1 MSNSRQDEHQ
11 NEQAPANE
19 RPFRVLSLDGGGAKG
34 FYTVGILSEIEAMTG
49 KPLAE
54 CFDLIFGTSTGAIIA
69 ALLARGEH
77 VATVQS
83 LYEQH
88 VPSIMKGRKT
98 AHRTA
103 ALHQLATNVFQ
114 DQLCDVFKT
123 NVGIV
128 STNWYEERPFI
139 FKTSVDQAHGSKGSF
154 KPFFGC
160 SVADAIIA
168 SCSACPFFDRYTVKK
183 SNGDVVELA
192 DGGFCANNPTLY
204 AIADAV
210 LALKKQPEN
219 LRVVSLGVG
228 SYPPPPLLKQA
239 GRVLRNWA
247 LMKFVPASDFLQFVL
262 GTNTNSMDQLRRILF
277 GHVPTIRISDT
288 FAEPHMAT
296 DLLEHDLN
304 KLNRL
309 VQKGRHSF
317 EKHEGQLREF
327 IIG

>member
-1 MSNSRQDEHQ
+1 MSNSP
-11 NEQAPANE
+11 EQTE
-19 RPFRVLSLDGGGAKG
+19 PFRILSLDGGGAKG

-69 ALLARGEH
+69 ALLGRGET
-77 VATVQS
+77 VATVKS

-88 VPSIMKGRKT
+88 VPTIMTGRKT
-98 AHRTA
+98 AHRSA
-103 ALHQLATNVFQ
+103 ALRQLAAEVFQ
-114 DQLCDVFKT
+114 DQQCDVFKT

-128 STNWYEERPFI
+128 ATNWYEERPFI
-139 FKTSVDQAHGSKGSF
+139 FKTSVDQAHGSRASF

-204 AIADAV
+204 AIADVV
-210 LALKKQPEN
+210 LALKKQPGD

-228 SYPPPPLLKQA
+228 SYPPPPLFKQA

-247 LMKFVPASDFLQFVL
+247 LMKFAPASDFLQFVL

-277 GHVPTIRISDT
+277 GSVPTIRISDT

-296 DLLEHDLN
+296 DLLEHDLK

-309 VQKGRHSF
+309 VQKGRLSF
-317 EKHEGQLREF
+317 AKHETELKDFLVG
-327 IIG
+327 